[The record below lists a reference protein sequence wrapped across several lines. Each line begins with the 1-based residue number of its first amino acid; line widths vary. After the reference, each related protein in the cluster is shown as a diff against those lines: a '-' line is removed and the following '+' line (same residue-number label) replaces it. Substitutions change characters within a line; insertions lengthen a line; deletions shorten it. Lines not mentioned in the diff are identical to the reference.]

1 MLKICFFHSHP
12 IKYVQYSITGD
23 LVLIISGNCQAKV
36 LDRDGFEKAEYV
48 KGDMYITDMAN
59 TKGHVASLTSGVWHP
74 RIREEFLT
82 AAEDR
87 FVDENHSSVIK

>member
-1 MLKICFFHSHP
+1 
-12 IKYVQYSITGD
+12 VQYSITGD

-59 TKGHVASLTSGVWHP
+59 TKGHTARLTSGVWHP

-87 FVDENHSSVIK
+87 FVQVLSLDQRK

>member
-1 MLKICFFHSHP
+1 
-12 IKYVQYSITGD
+12 VQYSITGD

-59 TKGHVASLTSGVWHP
+59 TKGHTARLTSGVWHP

-87 FVDENHSSVIK
+87 FVQKLSFDVRK

>member
-1 MLKICFFHSHP
+1 
-12 IKYVQYSITGD
+12 VQYSITGD
-23 LVLIISGNCQAKV
+23 LVLVISGNCQAKI

-59 TKGHVASLTSGVWHP
+59 TKGHVASLTSGIWHP

-87 FVDENHSSVIK
+87 FDYFLCFIICSLFDQLLKKYG